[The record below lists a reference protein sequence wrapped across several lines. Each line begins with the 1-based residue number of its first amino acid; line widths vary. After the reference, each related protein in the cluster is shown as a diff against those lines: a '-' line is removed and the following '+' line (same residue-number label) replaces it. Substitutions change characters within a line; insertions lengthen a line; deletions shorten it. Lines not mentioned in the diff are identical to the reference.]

1 MLIPSVKSAENRGI
15 LPQLYSIF
23 ILQIEQGVF
32 TITTLINR
40 QLGRKIQRILHAWSF
55 YMKFMKR
62 AIGEFHKFHIRKA
75 KSVRF
80 CLSYDPL
87 NYILT
92 PMLNYFSRRKRVVD
106 MDVVIDATYTRQSV
120 ITRVVIRFL

>member
-1 MLIPSVKSAENRGI
+1 MLIHSVKLAENRDI
-15 LPQLYSIF
+15 LPQLYYIF
-23 ILQIEQGVF
+23 VLQIEQGVF

-40 QLGRKIQRILHAWSF
+40 QLGRNIQRILHAWSF
-55 YMKFMKR
+55 HMKFMKR
-62 AIGEFHKFHIRKA
+62 AFGEFHKFHIKKA

-106 MDVVIDATYTRQSV
+106 MNVVIDVTYMRQSA
-120 ITRVVIRFL
+120 ISRVVIRFL